1 MLDHE
6 KVANLEFYNWFLAA
20 LGYPEKNGI
29 REEVYHNE

>member
-20 LGYPEKNGI
+20 LSTPKNSVEK
-29 REEVYHNE
+29 EVLSQ